1 MTPKQIFFLLSFAL
15 SACLFSQ
22 AEPLSDKAVIS
33 VITCGPG
40 TELYSTFGHS
50 AFRVQDSEKG
60 IDWIYNYGTFNFNTP
75 NFYGKF
81 ARGKLLYS
89 LSKQRFENFLYA
101 YELENRW
108 VKEQLLNIS
117 TKEKNEIFTFLENN
131 YKPQNRDY
139 KYDFLMENCSTKI
152 PEVLQASLGEGLV
165 YEDYLQDKNY
175 SFRDLIQQNLIRNS
189 WSSFGIDLA
198 LGAVIDRE
206 ADHLQYMFLPN
217 YVFSQLEHTLLNG
230 KPLVERNRTIL
241 DHQMQNRGNF
251 FTTSPLF
258 WFGLLFLFTV
268 TITYIDLRN
277 KVRSKVMDI
286 ILFFFTG
293 IAGCLI
299 VFLWFFTD
307 HTATALN
314 LNVLWAFPLNLVP
327 LYYLLRGRN
336 LPFWGSL
343 YLLGVLILLA
353 ITVCIWIL
361 GIQIFSPI
369 LAVILATL
377 GLRYGFLLYHHQKI
391 ETTSK

>member
-1 MTPKQIFFLLSFAL
+1 MTPKQFFFLFFFSF

-22 AEPLSDKAVIS
+22 AEPLSEKAVIS

-40 TELYSTFGHS
+40 MELYSTFGHS

-117 TKEKNEIFTFLENN
+117 SKEKNEIFSFLENN

-152 PEVLQASLGEGLV
+152 PEVLQASLGDELV
-165 YEDYLQDKNY
+165 YEDYLQDKDY

-198 LGAVIDRE
+198 LGAVIDRK
-206 ADHLQYMFLPN
+206 AGHLQYMFLPN
-217 YVFSQLEHTLLNG
+217 YVLSQLEHTLLDG
-230 KPLVERNRTIL
+230 KPIVERERTIL

-277 KVRSKVMDI
+277 NVRSKVMDI
-286 ILFFFTG
+286 VLFFFTG

-307 HTATALN
+307 HTATAIN

-327 LYYLLRGRN
+327 LYYLLRGKK
-336 LPFWGSL
+336 LPSWGAS
-343 YLLGVLILLA
+343 YLLGILILLA
-353 ITVCIWIL
+353 ITVFIWIL
-361 GIQIFSPI
+361 GIQLFSPI

-377 GLRYGFLLYHHQKI
+377 GLRYGFLLYHNQKI